1 MTARLELEVPGA
13 AVDHA
18 AGGAL
23 DRAFFDRPPRRVAAE
38 LVGCTLLHRGVGG
51 VIVETEA
58 YEHDDPACHAFGGPT
73 ARNAPLF
80 GPPGRAYVYLCYGI
94 HSMFN
99 LVAEPEGTAAA
110 VLIRA
115 LAPTRGVAAMRE
127 RRGLG
132 DERGLCSGPGKLC
145 QALGIELSQSGADAL
160 AHPFELLAPELDG
173 GHEVVAGP
181 RIGLSRAADYPW
193 RYCLA
198 GSPFL
203 SRPAGR
209 RR

>member
-1 MTARLELEVPGA
+1 M
-13 AVDHA
+13 AVA
-18 AGGAL
+18 TGL
-23 DRAFFDRPPRRVAAE
+23 DRSFFARPARRVAAE
-38 LVGCTLLHRGVGG
+38 LIGCTLLHRGVGG

-58 YEHDDPACHAFGGPT
+58 YERDDPACHAFGGPT

-115 LAPTRGVAAMRE
+115 LAPTSGVAAMRA

-132 DERGLCSGPGKLC
+132 DERGLCSGPGKIC

-160 AHPFELLAPELDG
+160 AEPFELLRPEPAAGD
-173 GHEVVAGP
+173 EVVAGP
-181 RIGLSRAADYPW
+181 RVGLTRAADYPW

-198 GSPFL
+198 ASPFL
-203 SRPAGR
+203 SRPAG
-209 RR
+209 